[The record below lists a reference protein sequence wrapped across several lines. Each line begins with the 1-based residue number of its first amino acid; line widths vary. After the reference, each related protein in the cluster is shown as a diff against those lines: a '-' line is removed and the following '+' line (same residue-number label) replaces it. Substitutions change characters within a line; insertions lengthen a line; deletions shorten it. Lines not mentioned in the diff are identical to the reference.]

1 MKRGEGGAKVRSMDV
16 NALRTWGIA
25 VSSALIVGALAL
37 AAQPS
42 PRAEAQGV
50 MEQPVLESGG
60 FEIAQAPAQAAP
72 VAFLV
77 RFQGSGPIARAQARA
92 ARGQA
97 AAAQRSLE
105 AQLRRQSA
113 FSGLCFDR
121 FTVGAAEVVL
131 RSCEPVAAHE
141 RASYQARWLARL
153 QAMRAVAY
161 ADGNATASPERA
173 G

>member
-1 MKRGEGGAKVRSMDV
+1 MDV

-25 VSSALIVGALAL
+25 VSGALMVGALAL

-42 PRAEAQGV
+42 PRAEAQPLI
-50 MEQPVLESGG
+50 EPGG

-92 ARGQA
+92 ASGQTQ
-97 AAAQRSLE
+97 AAQRTVE
-105 AQLRRQSA
+105 AQLRRQAA

-121 FTVGAAEVVL
+121 FTVGGAEIVL
-131 RSCEPVAAHE
+131 RSCQAVPGHE
-141 RASYQARWLARL
+141 RAAYQARWLQRL
-153 QAMRAVAY
+153 QAMRTVAY
-161 ADGNATASPERA
+161 ADANATVSPERA

>member
-1 MKRGEGGAKVRSMDV
+1 MDV

-25 VSSALIVGALAL
+25 VSGALMVGALAL

-42 PRAEAQGV
+42 PQAEARQA
-50 MEQPVLESGG
+50 LEPGS
-60 FEIAQAPAQAAP
+60 FEVAQAPAQAAP

-77 RFQGSGPIARAQARA
+77 RFQGSGPIAQAQARA
-92 ARGQA
+92 ARGQVQS
-97 AAAQRSLE
+97 AQRTVE

-113 FSGLCFDR
+113 FAGLCFGR
-121 FTVGAAEVVL
+121 FTVGAAEIVL
-131 RSCEPVAAHE
+131 RSCEAVTGHE
-141 RASYQARWLARL
+141 RAAYQARWLARL

-161 ADGNATASPERA
+161 ADANASVSPERA

>member
-1 MKRGEGGAKVRSMDV
+1 MDV

-42 PRAEAQGV
+42 TRAEAQGV
-50 MEQPVLESGG
+50 MEPGG

-77 RFQGSGPIARAQARA
+77 RFQGAGPIASAQARA
-92 ARGQA
+92 SRGQT
-97 AAAQRSLE
+97 AAAQRTVE
-105 AQLRRQSA
+105 AQLRRQGA

-141 RASYQARWLARL
+141 RASYQASWLARL

-161 ADGNATASPERA
+161 ADANATVSPERA

>member
-1 MKRGEGGAKVRSMDV
+1 MDV

-25 VSSALIVGALAL
+25 LSSALMVGTLVL

-42 PRAEAQGV
+42 TRAEAQGV
-50 MEQPVLESGG
+50 MAQPTLEAGG

-77 RFQGSGPIARAQARA
+77 RFQGSGPIANAQARA
-92 ARGQA
+92 ARGQT
-97 AAAQRSLE
+97 AAAQRTVE
-105 AQLRRQSA
+105 TQLRRQGA

-131 RSCEPVAAHE
+131 RSCEPVSAGE

-161 ADGNATASPERA
+161 ADANATVSPERA

>member
-1 MKRGEGGAKVRSMDV
+1 MDL

-25 VSSALIVGALAL
+25 VSGALMVGALAL

-42 PRAEAQGV
+42 PQAEARQA
-50 MEQPVLESGG
+50 LEPSG

-77 RFQGSGPIARAQARA
+77 RFQGSGPIAQAQARA
-92 ARGQA
+92 ARGQVQG
-97 AAAQRSLE
+97 AQRTVE

-113 FSGLCFDR
+113 FAGLCFDR
-121 FTVGAAEVVL
+121 FTVGAAEIVL
-131 RSCEPVAAHE
+131 RSCEAVAGHE
-141 RASYQARWLARL
+141 RAAYQARWLARL

-161 ADGNATASPERA
+161 ADANASVSPERA

>member
-1 MKRGEGGAKVRSMDV
+1 MDL

-25 VSSALIVGALAL
+25 VSGALMVGALAL
-37 AAQPS
+37 AAQPA
-42 PRAEAQGV
+42 PQAEARQA
-50 MEQPVLESGG
+50 LEPGG
-60 FEIAQAPAQAAP
+60 FEIAQAPAQATP

-77 RFQGSGPIARAQARA
+77 RFQGSGPIAQAQARA
-92 ARGQA
+92 ARGQMQ
-97 AAAQRSLE
+97 AAQRTVE
-105 AQLRRQSA
+105 AQLRRQRA

-131 RSCEPVAAHE
+131 RSCEPVAGHE
-141 RASYQARWLARL
+141 RAGYTARWLDRL

-161 ADGNATASPERA
+161 ADANASVSPERA

>member
-1 MKRGEGGAKVRSMDV
+1 MDV

-25 VSSALIVGALAL
+25 VSGALMVGALAL

-42 PRAEAQGV
+42 PPAEAQ
-50 MEQPVLESGG
+50 QVLEPGG
-60 FEIAQAPAQAAP
+60 FEIAQAPAQAGA
-72 VAFLV
+72 VGFLV

-92 ARGQA
+92 ARGQVDA
-97 AAAQRSLE
+97 ARRAVE
-105 AQLRRQSA
+105 AQLRRQRA
-113 FSGLCFDR
+113 FAGLCFDR

-131 RSCEPVAAHE
+131 RSCEPVAGRE
-141 RASYQARWLARL
+141 RAAYTARWLQRL

-161 ADGNATASPERA
+161 ADANASVSPERA